1 MFMTSAPPL
10 ALTVRCGQV
19 AVAEGFQ
26 TEYDRLGHPES
37 YFQQLPTLFTHK
49 RNKLAACLEI
59 AGLRPTLPEGGY
71 FMIAD
76 ISSVC

>member
-1 MFMTSAPPL
+1 MTLGQPL
-10 ALTVRCGQV
+10 TLTVRCGQV

-26 TEYDRLGHPES
+26 TEFERLGCPES
-37 YFQQLPTLFTHK
+37 YFQQLPALLTHK
-49 RNKLAACLEI
+49 RNKLAACLES
-59 AGLRPTLPEGGY
+59 AGLQPTLPEGGY

>member
-1 MFMTSAPPL
+1 MTSAPPL